1 MAKQTFWLAAPL
13 VLSSSLSQAANTEEE
28 LAAIYQQ
35 VFGNTAAKLPT
46 ELETEFSVNG
56 QGGGSIRALTD
67 QTQLTRLQREVLLP
81 RLQPYLKESLYQ
93 QLEQQ
98 SQGQIWL
105 NLSTLESV
113 GVKARYNLMELKIDI
128 KINSKSLN
136 RRMRSLLNLGG
147 RQNVIPERLAEPAKL
162 SGHINF
168 YGALQHEFDAPAQAT
183 RQQIRLETAF
193 NAQGYVFENLFTY
206 DSRLETGLR
215 REQSRLVIDD
225 AEAERRY
232 QIGDISSSGRNFQ
245 SSLSLG
251 GVQVLHDLMWAS
263 GQTYTPQG
271 NHRFTLS
278 NDAEVEVWQDGSLK
292 RTLKLKAG
300 DYDMRA
306 IDALGSNQVKLKIT
320 DAFGKVSI
328 QTFSHF
334 TDSRL
339 LHPDISRYAISV
351 GFPAAQRSQER
362 SYDTQRK
369 IVSAYYQQ
377 GITEQLTAGVDAQT
391 DGKHHQLGADVIWAT
406 ALGNINAGLSH
417 TSRPDGKAGQ
427 AARLQISAR
436 PVSPLDAANPAPI
449 NWDFSLEAYSS
460 HYQALSESAWLGTSG
475 SATQALHY
483 QASLSL
489 SKSFTEKINA
499 NVNLSQ
505 RHYHD
510 GKQAAYLSANVY
522 AQINPYLQASVY
534 ANTQTSQ
541 QQTHDFGLRVGFSLP
556 LASQAGKRSQ
566 QLDGNY
572 DSGSQTSRLGYRLG
586 SAGQWGKNSLQGS
599 LQLEQ
604 NAKNIQ
610 TISGSGSYQD
620 PRFSLAGSVQQQHSQ
635 ATQRSSGSLN
645 LNTALV
651 FADGAV
657 ALSRPVTD
665 SFVILEAPPDLQ
677 QAMAVSRGKS
687 LFQRQDTDPNG
698 LPEHYDAL
706 IQPQQTA
713 VLNQLNAY
721 QVQHVSTD
729 ALVLPEGFDLSA
741 TEFDFLPDY
750 KTGYRVKV
758 GGERGSML
766 EAHLSDAQGQALALQ
781 GGKLHALTSSQAPI
795 TFFTDEAGVM
805 RLSSI
810 RQGAYRIELFS
821 LPNLHNLKIQ
831 VTGKPGETQTLAVRA
846 HS

>member
-35 VFGNTAAKLPT
+35 VFGKTTAKLPT

-67 QTQLTRLQREVLLP
+67 KIQLTRLQREVLLP

-98 SQGQIWL
+98 SQGQVWL

-136 RRMRSLLNLGG
+136 RRMRSLLNVGG

-193 NAQGYVFENLFTY
+193 NAQSYVFENLFTY

-245 SSLSLG
+245 SSLPLG
-251 GVQVLHDLMWAS
+251 GVQVIHDLIWAS

-320 DAFGKVSI
+320 DDFGKVSI

-351 GFPAAQRSQER
+351 GFPATQRGQER

-377 GITEQLTAGVDAQT
+377 GITEQLTAGIDAQT
-391 DGKHHQLGADVIWAT
+391 DGKHHQIGVDAIWAT

-417 TSRPDGKAGQ
+417 TRRPDGQAGQ
-427 AARLQISAR
+427 AARLQISGR
-436 PVSPLDAANPAPI
+436 PANPSDPAKHYPI
-449 NWDFSLEAYSS
+449 NWDFSLEAYSQ
-460 HYQALSESAWLGTSG
+460 HYQALSESTWLGTSS

-483 QASLSL
+483 QASLSF
-489 SKSFTEKINA
+489 SKNFTEKINA
-499 NVNLSQ
+499 NVNINQ

-522 AQINPYLQASVY
+522 AQINRYLQASVY
-534 ANTQTSQ
+534 ANTQTNQ
-541 QQTHDFGLRVGFSLP
+541 QQTDDFGVRVGFSLP
-556 LASQAGKRSQ
+556 LDSKAGKRSQ

-586 SAGQWGKNSLQGS
+586 SAGQWGKDSLQGS

-604 NAKNIQ
+604 NSQNTR
-610 TISGSGSYQD
+610 TISSSGSYQD
-620 PRFSLAGSVQQQHSQ
+620 PRFNLAGSVQQQHNQ

-687 LFQRQDTDPNG
+687 LFQRQETDPNG
-698 LPEHYDAL
+698 LPKHYDAL
-706 IQPQQTA
+706 IQPQQRA
-713 VLNQLNAY
+713 VLNQLTAY

-729 ALVLPEGFDLSA
+729 ALVLPEGFDLTA

-781 GGKLHALTSSQAPI
+781 GGKLHALTSPQEPI

-810 RQGAYRIELFS
+810 RRGDYRIELFS
-821 LPNLHNLKIQ
+821 LPNLQNLKIQ